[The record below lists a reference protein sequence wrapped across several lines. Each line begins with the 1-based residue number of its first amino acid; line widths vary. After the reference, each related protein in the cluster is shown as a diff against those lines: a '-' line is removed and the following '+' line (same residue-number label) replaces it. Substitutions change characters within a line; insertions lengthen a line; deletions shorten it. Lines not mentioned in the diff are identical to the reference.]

1 MFKKNNKMSLL
12 LATLILI
19 MGSIGTG
26 IFFKNS
32 EILALNW
39 NSLLLLILSWILSS
53 IGILLFGIS
62 LARTVRNSKTS
73 NLGMLAWVDQHN
85 KPTLVKT
92 IKNFIILYYIPVIK
106 FGVIFYVVIDFI
118 NAIGWIDI
126 EWYEIFFIM
135 IAAITVIQLTGGTWI
150 NTTKFTNKIFIFTQ
164 ILPILFVLIYGIYVL
179 ATEGLGIF
187 QVYPDEVPN
196 DNIVNSNPLLANSPY
211 IGLLASIPSIYFV
224 YDGFY
229 KVANMHSDMKEPHKI
244 KYVILFG
251 MIALVLINIIMSFF
265 LIAAFNGNLTN
276 SANPN
281 IIKTANWLII
291 GSALGNFNLNAIM
304 CSRLYEIQYF
314 DKNKPNWV
322 QKYFKIN
329 NSSSVNPYN
338 GSLLS
343 YLVTL
348 IYFIPLSLI
357 GTFAFFNFSNY
368 GLINENV
375 NNLLSFNDL
384 LINWSSV
391 FIFSI
396 LLLPIGAN
404 LKNCTKKEK
413 IVDITTITIMIIPL
427 LFIVFETLYNTSFMI
442 INKYWNDDLKIKLC
456 WVIFLKFF
464 Y

>member
-1 MFKKNNKMSLL
+1 
-12 LATLILI
+12 
-19 MGSIGTG
+19 
-26 IFFKNS
+26 
-32 EILALNW
+32 
-39 NSLLLLILSWILSS
+39 
-53 IGILLFGIS
+53 
-62 LARTVRNSKTS
+62 
-73 NLGMLAWVDQHN
+73 
-85 KPTLVKT
+85 
-92 IKNFIILYYIPVIK
+92 
-106 FGVIFYVVIDFI
+106 
-118 NAIGWIDI
+118 
-126 EWYEIFFIM
+126 
-135 IAAITVIQLTGGTWI
+135 
-150 NTTKFTNKIFIFTQ
+150 
-164 ILPILFVLIYGIYVL
+164 
-179 ATEGLGIF
+179 
-187 QVYPDEVPN
+187 
-196 DNIVNSNPLLANSPY
+196 
-211 IGLLASIPSIYFV
+211 
-224 YDGFY
+224 
-229 KVANMHSDMKEPHKI
+229 
-244 KYVILFG
+244 
-251 MIALVLINIIMSFF
+251 
-265 LIAAFNGNLTN
+265 
-276 SANPN
+276 
-281 IIKTANWLII
+281 
-291 GSALGNFNLNAIM
+291 M

-442 INKYWNDDLKIKLC
+442 INQYWNDDLKNKIMLGNIFKVLLLIFNFSFILAPWTYFKIKEKSRNAL
-456 WVIFLKFF
+456 VRTA
-464 Y
+464 